1 MFKDRIL
8 KTATQVVGEQS
19 QGPSDKCSNV
29 AAVRKTA
36 LSV

>member
-1 MFKDRIL
+1 MFKDIIL

-29 AAVRKTA
+29 AVRKTA
-36 LSV
+36 LRV